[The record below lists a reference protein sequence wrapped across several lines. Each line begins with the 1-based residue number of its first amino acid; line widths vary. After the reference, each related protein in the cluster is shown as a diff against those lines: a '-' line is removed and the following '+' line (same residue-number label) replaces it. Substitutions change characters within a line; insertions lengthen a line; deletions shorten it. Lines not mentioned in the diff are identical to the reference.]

1 MTTKQMKE
9 IYEANPD
16 EWIALWSATIGWMKH
31 GAWLKTSTPAFID
44 ENHYK
49 LIHIKHKDILSAWL
63 ADNSV
68 EIEFRYGIG
77 TKFESTWN
85 TSSYFIENYNPDLE
99 YRLRDKSSWCK
110 ECNMYK
116 RDCICRIKEK
126 EDVKTLSKQS
136 SQSISSELSDSSNT
150 SDIGL
155 PNINSFTAHGFEVPD
170 FEGEIFYIN
179 NKYGTIHG
187 IVLEEG
193 SSYSIEWNHAGQV
206 LNITL
211 SRGVKSYNL
220 TPIKKEWYENPEN
233 FPAMLI
239 RDTEERMGYIQ
250 VDNKEQFIKRHRQ
263 GFRLITKAER
273 DRLFCKE

>member
-1 MTTKQMKE
+1 MDKEMKE
-9 IYEANPD
+9 KYNQAPD
-16 EWIALWSATIGWMKH
+16 EWIVLWAIPIGWMNH
-31 GAWLKTSTPAFID
+31 GKWVKSINPAFNE
-44 ENHYK
+44 ENYYK
-49 LIHIKHKDILSAWL
+49 LISVKHKDILDAYL

-68 EIEFRYGIG
+68 EIEFYLPYFMCTDG
-77 TKFESTWN
+77 TELEATWEVGDN
-85 TSSYFIENYNPDLE
+85 FIENYSPELT
-99 YRLRDKSSWCK
+99 YRL
-110 ECNMYK
+110 
-116 RDCICRIKEK
+116 KEK

>member
-155 PNINSFTAHGFEVPD
+155 PNINKRQGKGGWRLPKIEELLSIVDYTTHNPASTADITSGHYWSST
-170 FEGEIFYIN
+170 IFARH
-179 NKYGTIHG
+179 T
-187 IVLEEG
+187 
-193 SSYSIEWNHAGQV
+193 SYAWAVHFDAG
-206 LNITL
+206 NSDYYAKHT
-211 SRGVKSYNL
+211 SRYVCCV
-220 TPIKKEWYENPEN
+220 
-233 FPAMLI
+233 
-239 RDTEERMGYIQ
+239 RDTQDGLEWGEETPARMTWDEATVY
-250 VDNKEQFIKRHRQ
+250 
-263 GFRLITKAER
+263 AEG
-273 DRLFCKE
+273 LNNENYNY

>member
-16 EWIALWSATIGWMKH
+16 EWIALWSTAIGWMNH
-31 GAWLKTSTPAFID
+31 GKWCKSRNPAFII

-49 LIHIKHKDILSAWL
+49 LVHIKHKQALKAYL
-63 ADNSV
+63 ADNAV
-68 EIEFRYGIG
+68 EIEYEFDEETYNNAGWY
-77 TKFESTWN
+77 TEHN
-85 TSSYFIENYNPDLE
+85 FIENYNPDLE
-99 YRLRDKSSWCK
+99 YRL
-110 ECNMYK
+110 
-116 RDCICRIKEK
+116 KEK

-136 SQSISSELSDSSNT
+136 SQSTSSELSDSSNT

-155 PNINSFTAHGFEVPD
+155 PNIKSFTAHGFEVPD
-170 FEGEIFYIN
+170 FEGEILKEID
-179 NKYGTIHG
+179 
-187 IVLEEG
+187 EEFFG
-193 SSYSIEWNHAGQV
+193 WARIQDKVYAVQWNDSGKGF
-206 LNITL
+206 LIGWDK
-211 SRGVKSYNL
+211 RFDL
-220 TPIKKEWYENPEN
+220 TPIKQHWYDDPAN

-239 RDTEERMGYIQ
+239 RDTEERMGYIW